1 MSYTESTYNRCA
13 FDAGGPLIGSTIPKE
28 SLNEEGKRYRGSRLV
43 EGLESTA
50 KGLYE
55 NSASVRLAAQ
65 GLSKV
70 GQGLNWLAEPL
81 IQASEQN
88 ETAPIYPGATIE
100 GRSPNALLGD
110 VIKGT
115 GDFINFTGQG
125 AQNLGDKINLD
136 PRISQAIGK
145 GAAEE
150 LLTVGAGKLIKGAKN
165 LNLNTPQNAYAT
177 STVGRYNALAFDN
190 GSNVQVSNVFASS
203 NTVLPPKTYQ
213 GRTQKWNKWIE
224 KFGGEKGAK
233 QASDIQNEALK
244 FWDVQKQT
252 TGKGNLK
259 DFGTLREID
268 GKQYYIKNK
277 ANSLKEPNF
286 NFDSLE
292 KTVAGRIM
300 RESTAKV
307 DVKDVQEA
315 VKRINKNRQLTGEP
329 PITIQQTTDYLNAQR
344 KNKRDL
350 QKLIKNLNYD
360 EGKGTWSLGH
370 IEAVEAHTKK
380 GKKGADMITN
390 LELEPFRDMFDSKTG
405 RWIQGN
411 ASRSNKDELTDL
423 LLQAINKAE
432 TLDEDIV
439 KFLDPVVGGYWPRK
453 GKVTNQK
460 TWMKEQI
467 KLEKYLESVKKKGA
481 DKTLQESGVMDTSIY
496 EGTKLPN
503 LSR

>member
-1 MSYTESTYNRCA
+1 MSYTESRYNSLA
-13 FDAGGPLIGSTIPKE
+13 FDAGE
-28 SLNEEGKRYRGSRLV
+28 SPRLMPDDPNYRGPSPDEGRAKYDLASEAAMFGGIFKAV
-43 EGLESTA
+43 KDPIGTTIRGLEAYGLATA
-50 KGLYE
+50 TDEERAREANLETSVQKLATL
-55 NSASVRLAAQ
+55 ASPLA
-65 GLSKV
+65 S
-70 GQGLNWLAEPL
+70 
-81 IQASEQN
+81 I
-88 ETAPIYPGATIE
+88 PGAIE
-100 GRSPNALLGD
+100 GGKKLFKD
-110 VIKGT
+110 VSNT
-115 GDFINFTGQG
+115 
-125 AQNLGDKINLD
+125 
-136 PRISQAIGK
+136 
-145 GAAEE
+145 
-150 LLTVGAGKLIKGAKN
+150 
-165 LNLNTPQNAYAT
+165 LNPQLVP
-177 STVGRYNALAFDN
+177 STVGRYNGLAFDA
-190 GSNVQVSNVFASS
+190 GSNVKVSNVFASS

-233 QASDIQNEALK
+233 QASEIQNEALK
-244 FWDVQKQT
+244 FWDVQKKT

-292 KTVAGRIM
+292 NTVAGRIM
-300 RESTAKV
+300 RESSAKV
-307 DVKDVQEA
+307 EVKDVQEA

-360 EGKGTWSLGH
+360 QGKGTWSLGH
-370 IEAVEAHTKK
+370 IEAVKSHTKK

-411 ASRSNKDELTDL
+411 ASRSDKDELTDL

>member
-1 MSYTESTYNRCA
+1 MSYTESRYNSLA
-13 FDAGGPLIGSTIPKE
+13 FDAGEAPRLMPDDPNYRGPSPD
-28 SLNEEGKRYRGSRLV
+28 EGKAKYDLASEAAMFGGIFKAVKNPIGTTIR
-43 EGLESTA
+43 GLEAYGLATA
-50 KGLYE
+50 TDEERAREANLETSVQKLATL
-55 NSASVRLAAQ
+55 ASPLA
-65 GLSKV
+65 S
-70 GQGLNWLAEPL
+70 
-81 IQASEQN
+81 I
-88 ETAPIYPGATIE
+88 PGAIE
-100 GRSPNALLGD
+100 GGKKLFKDVSNAL
-110 VIKGT
+110 
-115 GDFINFTGQG
+115 N
-125 AQNLGDKINLD
+125 
-136 PRISQAIGK
+136 
-145 GAAEE
+145 
-150 LLTVGAGKLIKGAKN
+150 
-165 LNLNTPQNAYAT
+165 PQFVP
-177 STVGRYNALAFDN
+177 STVGRYNGLAFDA
-190 GSNVQVSNVFASS
+190 GSDVKVSNVFASTGTGTSLRPS
-203 NTVLPPKTYQ
+203 NFKDT
-213 GRTQKWNKWIE
+213 RKWNNWVK
-224 KFGGEKGAK
+224 KFEGEKGAK
-233 QASDIQNEALK
+233 QAADIEAEAKL
-244 FWDVQKQT
+244 FWDSQKKLSPD
-252 TGKGNLK
+252 GKGSLK

-292 KTVAGRIM
+292 NTVAGRIM
-300 RESTAKV
+300 RESSAKV
-307 DVKDVQEA
+307 EVKDVQEA

-329 PITIQQTTDYLNAQR
+329 PITTQQTTDYLNAQR
-344 KNKRDL
+344 KNKRDI
-350 QKLIKNLNYD
+350 QTLIRNLNYD
-360 EGKGTWSLGH
+360 QGKGTWSLGH
-370 IEAVEAHTKK
+370 IEAVKSHTKK

-411 ASRSNKDELTDL
+411 ASRSDKDELTDL